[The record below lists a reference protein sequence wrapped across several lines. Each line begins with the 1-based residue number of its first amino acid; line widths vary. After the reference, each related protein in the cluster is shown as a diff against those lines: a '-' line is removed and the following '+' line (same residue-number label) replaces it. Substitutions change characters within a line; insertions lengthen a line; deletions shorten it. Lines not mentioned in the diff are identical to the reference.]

1 MLAVLLTSFS
11 VGAPRTACLR
21 GDCVDGVGAF
31 RWADGDSY
39 SGSFK
44 AGKPD
49 GLGVFRAD
57 VGKATQQRYAGAWS
71 LGVRQGAGVLIFND
85 GRTYRGEFA
94 KGKMEGYGVQSWT
107 GEHRVAR
114 GYDTIAQPGQF
125 EGSFLDG
132 VWSGK
137 GRITRGV
144 KHPETGEDVSL
155 SDEGVYLKGKLL
167 SAEDVPVAVETA
179 NAAAKMGEAQAKAA
193 REAAR
198 SANTLPLLAHSSA
211 TEGEYE
217 L

>member
-1 MLAVLLTSFS
+1 MTLFSLLLGTVALSRS
-11 VGAPRTACLR
+11 ECRR
-21 GDCVDGVGAF
+21 GDCTDGVGAF

-44 AGKPD
+44 GGKPD

-57 VGKATQQRYAGAWS
+57 AGKATQQRFAGAWRN
-71 LGVRQGAGVLIFND
+71 GVRQGSGVLIFND

-94 KGKMEGYGVQSWT
+94 KGKMDGFGVQSWT

-114 GYDTIAQPGQF
+114 GYDTTAQPGRF
-125 EGSFLDG
+125 EGSFRDG
-132 VWSGK
+132 VWDGK

-167 SAEDVPVAVETA
+167 NAEDVAAAVETA
-179 NAAAKMGEAQAKAA
+179 NAAAKTGEAQAKAA

-198 SANTLPLLAHSSA
+198 SANTLPLLAQ
-211 TEGEYE
+211 ENE